1 MLIATGNQLQQ
12 CTINNMFLQSTS
24 ISTGDKISG
33 LPGAEHRAHMTTFIH
48 PGVHITHAFVC
59 GICFQTSPVGVIF
72 NFPSTAVC
80 RSADSLLCCPVALQA
95 AVLWLEDG
103 VPASSR
109 RRLVR
114 HVRGCGFFFA
124 RLGSYPRHSRAFDR
138 NPLHR
143 SALSQGQYSVLST
156 LGRLPAGEPS
166 IGLAR
171 LSQPHGPTP
180 VVRGHTT
187 LRDIY
192 TCIVLWGGVVWCG
205 VENLRRKAAAVLCL
219 LCIVLYTT
227 RYEAA
232 LDTLVHQY
240 PVTAVCTYVLVF
252 GVNRQT
258 D

>member
-1 MLIATGNQLQQ
+1 M
-12 CTINNMFLQSTS
+12 
-24 ISTGDKISG
+24 
-33 LPGAEHRAHMTTFIH
+33 
-48 PGVHITHAFVC
+48 
-59 GICFQTSPVGVIF
+59 
-72 NFPSTAVC
+72 
-80 RSADSLLCCPVALQA
+80 
-95 AVLWLEDG
+95 
-103 VPASSR
+103 PASSR

-187 LRDIY
+187 LRDIC

-205 VENLRRKAAAVLCL
+205 VENLRRKAAAYFVYFASYYILPGTKYD
-219 LCIVLYTT
+219 VALYTL
-227 RYEAA
+227 E
-232 LDTLVHQY
+232 HQY
-240 PVTAVCTYVLVF
+240 TVTAVCTRFWSQPSNRLRPTCRTAAAQHSSSTSTINSIYLV
-252 GVNRQT
+252 GTTQG
-258 D
+258 